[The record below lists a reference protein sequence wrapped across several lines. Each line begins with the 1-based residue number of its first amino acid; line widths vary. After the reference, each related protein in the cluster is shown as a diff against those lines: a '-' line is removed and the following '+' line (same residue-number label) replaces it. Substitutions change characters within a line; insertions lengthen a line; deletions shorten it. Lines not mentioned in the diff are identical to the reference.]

1 MKRIA
6 TLLFIA
12 ALLLTLNACFF
23 TEVAPGTYHSGTSF
37 ILNGITQ
44 NTFTIH
50 YGITEEYVYIPTNH
64 FLAVIGATEN
74 HPSSYAG
81 STFFYSF
88 TGKNFVGD
96 HMEDFFM
103 LEEDYTEFLNSG
115 QLDTE
120 KAISSM
126 PDHISLMNFL
136 KENGIPIVIDYDY
149 DKQTISVLLPNCPWQ
164 IALFG
169 SF

>member
-23 TEVAPGTYHSGTSF
+23 TEVAPGTYHGGPSF
-37 ILNGITQ
+37 ILNGIKQ

-81 STFFYSF
+81 STFFNVTF
-88 TGKNFVGD
+88 TYKRKD
-96 HMEDFFM
+96 LCPLEDTNAKLLVM
-103 LEEDYTEFLNSG
+103 YAEQIIRSMIETGMIAPKMKEKEDGESV
-115 QLDTE
+115 E
-120 KAISSM
+120 K
-126 PDHISLMNFL
+126 
-136 KENGIPIVIDYDY
+136 
-149 DKQTISVLLPNCPWQ
+149 
-164 IALFG
+164 
-169 SF
+169 